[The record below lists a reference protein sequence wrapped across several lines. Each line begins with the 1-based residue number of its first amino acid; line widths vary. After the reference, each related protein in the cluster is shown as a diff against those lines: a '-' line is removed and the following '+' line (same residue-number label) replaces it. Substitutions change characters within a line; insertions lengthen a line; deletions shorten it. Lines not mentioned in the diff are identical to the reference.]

1 MEKIFKCLLFPIVL
15 VALDYFKNPID
26 RLYFRKPLRPLV
38 GMRNT
43 IIDILF
49 HKPFYHPSDFS
60 DLWILRLY
68 HREMKAAVYDGMK
81 SAKKYYF
88 HDEDSWFEK
97 NDDYYFYK
105 IEDFPVI
112 KEEFCNSEVV
122 AIDECQF
129 FGSLKDFVGMCL
141 FLKKKVVLAGL
152 DGDYKQ
158 HKFGEIIDCIPMADQ
173 VTKLSA
179 LCMKC
184 KDGTPG
190 PFTKRLVDTKELEL
204 VGGNE
209 SYEAVCRHHLLS

>member
-1 MEKIFKCLLFPIVL
+1 V
-15 VALDYFKNPID
+15 Y
-26 RLYFRKPLRPLV
+26 
-38 GMRNT
+38 T
-43 IIDILF
+43 T
-49 HKPFYHPSDFS
+49 S
-60 DLWILRLY
+60 DLGKNKLNIPGHVHLSMSLEIIIGNMFSGKTSELIRRLKRY
-68 HREMKAAVYDGMK
+68 RVLGKRIVVINSKKDTRCEEEAIYTHDGVK
-81 SAKKYYF
+81 FDCIKVGCLA
-88 HDEDSWFEK
+88 DTL
-97 NDDYYFYK
+97 
-105 IEDFPVI
+105 I